1 MHAFINL
8 DLILESLKRML
19 RLKFGEGISYFYT
32 FIFKGNCSFTAH
44 QEHVTKILIEWFAN
58 CRKTRLLENEHFTD
72 KYLDY
77 KKVRAEK
84 STEGT
89 FSN

>member
-32 FIFKGNCSFTAH
+32 FIFKGNYSFA
-44 QEHVTKILIEWFAN
+44 QLEHVTKILIEWFAN